1 MAFWSPATK
10 RLFMSDGKLKLE
22 DIHIRISVEAKQQ
35 IKDYAKSHKI
45 TLSDFI
51 RDCCLEQIKN
61 EGKVT
66 K

>member
-1 MAFWSPATK
+1 
-10 RLFMSDGKLKLE
+10 MSDERPKLE
-22 DIHIRISVEAKQQ
+22 DIHIRISIEAKQQ
-35 IKDYAKSHKI
+35 IKDYVKSHKI
-45 TLSDFI
+45 TLSDFV

>member
-1 MAFWSPATK
+1 
-10 RLFMSDGKLKLE
+10 MSDGKLKLE

-51 RDCCLEQIKN
+51 RDCCLEKIKN